1 LRTLAF
7 DFGHGYTQEE
17 YAVKRERKRESIIS
31 NFHFEFM
38 YDTLFIMFLYNFVC
52 THLFSML
59 GLSSKMSNAA
69 VAQLCFVRV
78 LSFFYL
84 LSHFPPSFARQKMP
98 VGVFCPYF
106 GVFHSLFSKF
116 CVFYIIEQTV
126 IVLFNVVDITGYSM
140 HFISYLYRHGCL
152 LALLCIV
159 VIVAPNC
166 IFAAF

>member
-1 LRTLAF
+1 
-7 DFGHGYTQEE
+7 
-17 YAVKRERKRESIIS
+17 
-31 NFHFEFM
+31 
-38 YDTLFIMFLYNFVC
+38 
-52 THLFSML
+52 
-59 GLSSKMSNAA
+59 
-69 VAQLCFVRV
+69 
-78 LSFFYL
+78 
-84 LSHFPPSFARQKMP
+84 MP

-126 IVLFNVVDITGYSM
+126 IVLFHVVDITGYSM

-166 IFAAF
+166 IFAGSVGTAWHHFCFSCKCWALLCCCIATFRTCLVFIAF